1 MADKFIALDLS
12 ADPGERFA
20 PEVRAEI
27 AEVAPSVVVDGS
39 ITTDKLAD
47 NAVNRVKI
55 ADAAIGPDELDV
67 SAVKTT
73 HITNEA
79 VTNGKLAA
87 SAVTPDKCDTGVVT
101 CVDSSDNAVE
111 TIVKYVTAVEYSA
124 LATPDPNTLYFIS

>member
-1 MADKFIALDLS
+1 MAEKFVALDLS
-12 ADPGERFA
+12 KDPGERLA
-20 PEVRAEI
+20 PEMRAEI

-79 VTNGKLAA
+79 VTTGKLAA